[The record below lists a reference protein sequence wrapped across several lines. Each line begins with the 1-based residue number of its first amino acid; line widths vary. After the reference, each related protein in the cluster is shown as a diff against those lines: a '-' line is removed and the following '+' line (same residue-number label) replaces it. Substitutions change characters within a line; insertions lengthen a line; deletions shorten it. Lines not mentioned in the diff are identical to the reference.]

1 MQTTIDQIPASGA
14 LPENY
19 QEVLSWKLTGKPMR
33 VIALNVVGVIFF
45 FIFGM
50 IFSSIAFGLG
60 KMPSV
65 GNFRVGLVEIS
76 LVIAGILIASI
87 LHELTHGL
95 AILAIGFKVRHTQQ
109 DAESRLL
116 KSENLQFDISNGNDD
131 SYCKCY
137 QPVFSS

>member
-14 LPENY
+14 LSENY

-76 LVIAGILIASI
+76 LVIAGILITSI

>member
-1 MQTTIDQIPASGA
+1 
-14 LPENY
+14 
-19 QEVLSWKLTGKPMR
+19 
-33 VIALNVVGVIFF
+33 
-45 FIFGM
+45 
-50 IFSSIAFGLG
+50 
-60 KMPSV
+60 MPSV

-76 LVIAGILIASI
+76 LVIAGTLITSI

-137 QPVFSS
+137 QPVFSSLIENLLAALTYPLGLIAGSPLARVGGSLSAMPASGLLA

>member
-1 MQTTIDQIPASGA
+1 
-14 LPENY
+14 
-19 QEVLSWKLTGKPMR
+19 
-33 VIALNVVGVIFF
+33 
-45 FIFGM
+45 
-50 IFSSIAFGLG
+50 
-60 KMPSV
+60 MPSV

-76 LVIAGILIASI
+76 LVIAGTLITSI

>member
-1 MQTTIDQIPASGA
+1 
-14 LPENY
+14 
-19 QEVLSWKLTGKPMR
+19 
-33 VIALNVVGVIFF
+33 
-45 FIFGM
+45 
-50 IFSSIAFGLG
+50 
-60 KMPSV
+60 MPSV

-76 LVIAGILIASI
+76 LAIAGILITSI